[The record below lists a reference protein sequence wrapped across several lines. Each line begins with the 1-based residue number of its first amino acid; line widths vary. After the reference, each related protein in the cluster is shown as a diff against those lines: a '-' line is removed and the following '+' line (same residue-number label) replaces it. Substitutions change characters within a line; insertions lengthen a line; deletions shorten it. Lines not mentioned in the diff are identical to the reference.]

1 MVVVLL
7 DALGVLAHHHWPL
20 AMSLHWHMAVTPWNS
35 HGQDIA
41 LLRYLSYRFLILQ
54 FTSHN
59 ATDSPHFLRKN
70 HWSSSAREKTPH
82 DDLMIKIRIWLNI
95 KEHLSR
101 GKSSHQTIYPL
112 HTISRMYFTPHIF
125 PPILVTLPPL
135 KIQPSD
141 LFSNY
146 LKRAMKGA
154 DKDPK
159 LHFQGFILWPS
170 QNP

>member
-1 MVVVLL
+1 MTRILL
-7 DALGVLAHHHWPL
+7 CWGI
-20 AMSLHWHMAVTPWNS
+20 S
-35 HGQDIA
+35 
-41 LLRYLSYRFLILQ
+41 
-54 FTSHN
+54 
-59 ATDSPHFLRKN
+59 ATDSLFYNSHLTMLPVAPTFSEKIIDHHQHGK
-70 HWSSSAREKTPH
+70 KTPH

-125 PPILVTLPPL
+125 PPFLVTLPPL
-135 KIQPSD
+135 KIQTRD
-141 LFSNY
+141 LLWNY

-159 LHFQGFILWPS
+159 LHFQGFILWHS
-170 QNP
+170 QNPWTFRVYSFLSGTISYDPLWQEAFISVSA